1 VKEQMGVVH
10 GRFQLFHNDHLKY
23 VLAAKERCVHMIIG
37 ICNPD
42 MNLTTYSS
50 ANPHRSSLRENPF
63 TYFERYQMIKG
74 TLLELGISSK
84 DFDII
89 PFPINYPNLIPNY
102 APMSAKYYMTI
113 YDQWG
118 REKEKT
124 LRSIGCDIEI
134 MWDIDISKK
143 GISGSD
149 IREMIRT
156 GKNWKKYVPNYVY
169 DYVNAH
175 SLYKRIIE
183 EDIEYKFL

>member
-1 VKEQMGVVH
+1 MGVVH

-42 MNLTTYSS
+42 MNLTAYSS
-50 ANPHRSSLRENPF
+50 VNPHRSSLRENPF

-102 APMSAKYYMTI
+102 VPMSAKYYMTI

-118 REKEKT
+118 REKEKM

-134 MWDIDISKK
+134 MWDIDISEK

-169 DYVNAH
+169 EYVNAH
-175 SLYKRIIE
+175 SLDKRIIE
-183 EDIEYKFL
+183 EDIAY